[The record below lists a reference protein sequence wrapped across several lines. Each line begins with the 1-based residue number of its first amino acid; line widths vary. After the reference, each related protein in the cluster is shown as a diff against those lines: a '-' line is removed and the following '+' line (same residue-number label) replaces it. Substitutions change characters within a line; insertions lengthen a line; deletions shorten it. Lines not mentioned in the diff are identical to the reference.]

1 MDFDYLLTQY
11 EKAENFVKKGDFKK
25 NNIWYCGICKT
36 PKQTVI
42 EFPAGSGIFR
52 KPFSTCKCIADE
64 EKALSEKKK
73 REAAERRRTIC
84 FPDYETSFQR
94 FETDKGIGD
103 RKAMQSVR
111 NYAENF
117 EIMYHEKHLGLMLFG
132 SVGIGKSFAAA
143 CIANSVIDR
152 GYTCYFTDF
161 STIFD
166 GLWDAEKKGT
176 FLNELVSY
184 DLLVIDDF
192 GVERESGYT
201 NEIITKVINARCRN
215 GKPLILTTNLTPAEL
230 NPSSLKDRDKRRIYS
245 RLFQMTV
252 PIEFEG
258 TDNRLEI
265 MYQNAETVSE
275 LLGL

>member
-11 EKAENFVKKGDFKK
+11 EKAENFVRKGDFKK
-25 NNIWYCGICKT
+25 NGVWYCGICKT

-42 EFPAGSGIFR
+42 EFPVGSGIFR

-64 EKALSEKKK
+64 EKAVREKKE

-84 FPDYETSFQR
+84 FPDYPTSLQK
-94 FETDKGIGD
+94 FEADKGISD
-103 RKAMQSVR
+103 PKAMQSVR

-117 EIMYHEKHLGLMLFG
+117 EIMYHEKHLGLMLYG
-132 SVGIGKSFAAA
+132 DVGTGKSFAAA
-143 CIANSVIDR
+143 CIANSVLDR

-161 STIFD
+161 DTIFND
-166 GLWDAEKKGT
+166 LWDAKEKSI
-176 FLNELVSY
+176 FLNELASY

-192 GVERESGYT
+192 GVERESDYT

-215 GKPLILTTNLTPAEL
+215 GKPMILTTNLTPAEI
-230 NPSSLKDRDKRRIYS
+230 NPSNLEDRNKQRIYS
-245 RLFQMTV
+245 RLFQMV
-252 PIEFEG
+252 MPIKFEG
-258 TDNRLEI
+258 ADNRLNI
-265 MYQNAETVSE
+265 MYQNAEDVKE